1 MLGMGTN
8 ICLVTDSDERGLD
21 ILAAGSQEPVEVF
34 KREDYALIISEAPPW
49 QSWSEGLGYRE

>member
-1 MLGMGTN
+1 MLGLGTN

-49 QSWSEGLGYRE
+49 